1 MTATEAPRTEE
12 VYGDRLLDEHEFS
25 KVCGIPVAT
34 LRSMRARPEL
44 EGPPFIKI
52 GRSVRYSLKAFDRY
66 KESRTVDMLKMKRR

>member
-1 MTATEAPRTEE
+1 MTAAENERVKET
-12 VYGDRLLDEHEFS
+12 YGDRLLDEKEFS
-25 KVCGIPVAT
+25 LVCGIPVAT

-52 GRSVRYSLKAFDRY
+52 GRSVRYSLKSFERY